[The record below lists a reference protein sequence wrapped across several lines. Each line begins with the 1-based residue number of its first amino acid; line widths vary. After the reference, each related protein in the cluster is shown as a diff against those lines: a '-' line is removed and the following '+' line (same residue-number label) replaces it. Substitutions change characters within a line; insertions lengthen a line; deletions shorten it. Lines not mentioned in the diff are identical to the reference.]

1 MGKARFAAPIFM
13 FLAGTIV
20 ALDLITRVTETVP
33 PTNWFPPTMST
44 SIGTDIATIM
54 AIALPIL
61 FIEYVLF
68 AVPIAVVILFITKI
82 VKAAR
87 YEMNIMNIGRD
98 FGGTQMVRRAAAP
111 ALFSVASAQLFT
123 PLIQQILF
131 PGPIPPETAT
141 NPFFSPS
148 LSLMGALLF
157 TPIALALFMPTWV
170 LNDAG
175 VVTHLKSD
183 YLTMRQCPDTQGVG
197 RWIANMLG
205 GYALLAF
212 PITMFF
218 SQFYSPIIEPILLGV
233 SAPSATEIAT
243 RATIAL
249 LYTIGLPFFVMA
261 YILPVVM
268 FNEGMQARSTVRILR
283 IATRLGARMV
293 RKEQIQEIK
302 RLGYV
307 YDEEKKATVELYAA
321 ATNQEIVMT
330 QKSIKSKGKSPTKDN
345 TKGKKK
351 KDTKK
356 KAPKGKVVTSRKTV
370 KKDSKKDGKK
380 NPTKK

>member
-1 MGKARFAAPIFM
+1 
-13 FLAGTIV
+13 
-20 ALDLITRVTETVP
+20 
-33 PTNWFPPTMST
+33 
-44 SIGTDIATIM
+44 
-54 AIALPIL
+54 
-61 FIEYVLF
+61 
-68 AVPIAVVILFITKI
+68 
-82 VKAAR
+82 VKASR

-123 PLIQQILF
+123 PVIKQILF
-131 PGPIPPETAT
+131 PTTVYANTDPLY
-141 NPFFSPS
+141 PFFTASI
-148 LSLMGALLF
+148 SLMGALLF

-218 SQFYSPIIEPILLGV
+218 SQFYTPIIEPILLGTTQIDGGIIFTQ
-233 SAPSATEIAT
+233 SI
-243 RATIAL
+243 IAL

-261 YILPVVM
+261 YILPVIM
-268 FNEGMQARSTVRILR
+268 FNEAMQARSTVRILR
-283 IATRLGARMV
+283 LATRLGAKMV

-330 QKSIKSKGKSPTKDN
+330 QKSIKSKSKTTTKDN
-345 TKGKKK
+345 AKSKSKKESKK
-351 KDTKK
+351 KDT
-356 KAPKGKVVTSRKTV
+356 KGKVVTSRKSV
-370 KKDSKKDGKK
+370 KNGSKKDTKNNPKK
-380 NPTKK
+380 K

>member
-1 MGKARFAAPIFM
+1 MGKARFGIPLFM
-13 FLAGTIV
+13 FVIGTMV
-20 ALDLITRVTETVP
+20 ALNLITFATESVP
-33 PTNWFPPTMST
+33 PTNWFPPTVSPT
-44 SIGTDIATIM
+44 IGTDIAIIM

-61 FIEYVLF
+61 FIEYFLL
-68 AVPIAVVILFITKI
+68 AVPIAVVILFVTKV
-82 VKAAR
+82 VKSKS

-111 ALFSVASAQLFT
+111 ALFSVASAQLFI
-123 PLIQQILF
+123 PIIKQWLF
-131 PGPIPPETAT
+131 PTFDPTGTAIE
-141 NPFFSPS
+141 PFFNAS

-157 TPIALALFMPTWV
+157 TPIALALFSSTWV

-218 SQFYSPIIEPILLGV
+218 SQFYTPIIEPILLG
-233 SAPSATEIAT
+233 SNFDSTYIIT
-243 RATIAL
+243 HSLIAL
-249 LYTIGLPFFVMA
+249 LYTIGLPFFVMS
-261 YILPVVM
+261 YILPIVM

-283 IATRLGARMV
+283 LATRLGAKMV

-307 YDEEKKATVELYAA
+307 YDEDKKATVELYAA
-321 ATNQEIVMT
+321 ATNREIVMT
-330 QKSIKSKGKSPTKDN
+330 QKSIKSKSKTPSKDK
-345 TKGKKK
+345 TKGKAKK
-351 KDTKK
+351 KETKK
-356 KAPKGKVVTSRKTV
+356 KGSKDKVVTSRKTV
-370 KKDSKKDGKK
+370 KKTDSKKKQEKK
-380 NPTKK
+380 